1 MKPLV
6 RKPLDK
12 QRAEHLIN
20 LLPHIKDRPYGK
32 DKPYGVVTLYEI
44 KDNEWVRK
52 GYKFITY
59 DQYKYKY
66 HRVCYESYS
75 LEDIFT
81 IAEMNI
87 NDYQHLTNTI
97 GNRGNKQ

>member
-20 LLPHIKDRPYGK
+20 LLPPPLPLKDKHYGK
-32 DKPYGVVTLYEI
+32 DILYGVVALYTVR
-44 KDNEWVRK
+44 DDEWVRK

-75 LEDIFT
+75 LEDVFT

-87 NDYQHLTNTI
+87 NDY
-97 GNRGNKQ
+97 